1 MDDSCIIKSGVV
13 IVRIKQCSTGREGDF
28 KNAALRVD
36 IFDLSWNALRW
47 LSGTVFA
54 RLSTRNTAK
63 YGLIW
68 EHGY

>member
-1 MDDSCIIKSGVV
+1 MIKPDVM
-13 IVRIKQCSTGREGDF
+13 IVRIKQRSTGREGDF
-28 KNAALRVD
+28 KNAVLRVD
-36 IFDLSWNALRW
+36 TFDLSWNALRW

-63 YGLIW
+63 YGLIC

>member
-1 MDDSCIIKSGVV
+1 MIKPAVR

-28 KNAALRVD
+28 KNAVWRVAT
-36 IFDLSWNALRW
+36 FDLSWNALRW

-63 YGLIW
+63 YGLIC